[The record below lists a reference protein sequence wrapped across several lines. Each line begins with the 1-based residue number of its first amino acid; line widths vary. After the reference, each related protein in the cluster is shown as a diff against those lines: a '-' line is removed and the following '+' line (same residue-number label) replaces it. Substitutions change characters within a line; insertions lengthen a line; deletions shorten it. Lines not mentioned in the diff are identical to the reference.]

1 MIKVGNANSS
11 PVNGSPGMK
20 KRIRAAPKSANRPA
34 LQFRVSREGQSLRSM
49 TVASLRKAIL
59 SLHLKPGEKLTER
72 ELCELTG
79 VSRSLMREAL
89 RDLEAQGLISN
100 VPHKGPA
107 VAMLTRNDA
116 REIYEVRSALE
127 PMAAK
132 LFVERATD
140 EQISELHAMA
150 DRCRHAMAKR
160 NVLALIDALEG
171 FYKTLFAGAGNQMA
185 AMLARMIYNK
195 AGLLRAV
202 TFQRQTDIDAKRSMD
217 HIVRIAAAIRSR
229 DADAAAAACLMQ
241 VKRSREVAMR
251 LLDLI
256 EHENSAVSKVR
267 TRMVPGR
274 MLLRRVND

>member
-1 MIKVGNANSS
+1 MIKVGNANYS
-11 PVNGSPGMK
+11 PVNGSLGMS
-20 KRIRAAPKSANRPA
+20 KRIRAASKSANRPA

-100 VPHKGPA
+100 VPHKGPT

-116 REIYEVRSALE
+116 SEIYEVRSALE
-127 PMAAK
+127 PMAAR
-132 LFVERATD
+132 LFVERATA

-150 DRCRHAMAKR
+150 DRCRQAMVKR

-171 FYKTLFAGAGNQMA
+171 FYQTLFTGAGNQMA

-195 AGLLRAV
+195 AGLLRAM

-256 EHENSAVSKVR
+256 DHERATSS
-267 TRMVPGR
+267 
-274 MLLRRVND
+274 

>member
-1 MIKVGNANSS
+1 
-11 PVNGSPGMK
+11 
-20 KRIRAAPKSANRPA
+20 
-34 LQFRVSREGQSLRSM
+34 
-49 TVASLRKAIL
+49 
-59 SLHLKPGEKLTER
+59 
-72 ELCELTG
+72 
-79 VSRSLMREAL
+79 MREAL

-127 PMAAK
+127 PLAAK

-229 DADAAAAACLMQ
+229 DADPPRQLASCRSNARAKSQCDCSISSSMRIAPFPKCEPGWFRDACFC
-241 VKRSREVAMR
+241 A
-251 LLDLI
+251 
-256 EHENSAVSKVR
+256 
-267 TRMVPGR
+267 G
-274 MLLRRVND
+274 

>member
-1 MIKVGNANSS
+1 MRN
-11 PVNGSPGMK
+11 
-20 KRIRAAPKSANRPA
+20 RNRPA
-34 LQFRVSREGQSLRSM
+34 RQSAKRQAVQFRVSREGQSLRSM

-89 RDLEAQGLISN
+89 RDLEAHGLISN

-116 REIYEVRSALE
+116 RDIYEVRSALE

-140 EQISELHAMA
+140 EQIDELDVMA
-150 DRCRHAMAKR
+150 DRCRQAMAEKD
-160 NVLALIDALEG
+160 VLTLIDALEG
-171 FYKTLFAGAGNQMA
+171 FYRALFTGAGNQMA
-185 AMLARMIYNK
+185 AMLAGIIYSK

-202 TFQRQTDIDAKRSMD
+202 AFQRQTDVDAERSMA
-217 HIVRIAAAIRSR
+217 HIARIAAAARNR
-229 DADAAAAACLMQ
+229 DADAIAAACLMQ
-241 VKRSREVAMR
+241 VRRSREVAMR
-251 LLDLI
+251 LLDPVARKT
-256 EHENSAVSKVR
+256 NTVSKIR
-267 TRMVPGR
+267 NRMAPRRV
-274 MLLRRVND
+274 LLRR